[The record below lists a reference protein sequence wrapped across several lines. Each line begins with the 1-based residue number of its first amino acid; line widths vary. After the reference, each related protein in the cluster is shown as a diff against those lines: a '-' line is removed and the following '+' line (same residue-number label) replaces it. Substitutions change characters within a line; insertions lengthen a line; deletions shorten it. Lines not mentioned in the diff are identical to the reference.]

1 MERGAGQG
9 VDEGSVEHLF
19 LRFSG
24 VLIYG
29 SGGDRALNG
38 VLEAMLAGHLRE
50 TTAHCTPIGR
60 VEPSGRCTPGMHR
73 PRRETGGPAALPG
86 NRPGEPQRRR
96 GRADHSG
103 NVTDMATRRHGETRP
118 MRRPQRTGRPH
129 PPPPPLSA
137 IRPSGQCHDARE
149 GVKNGARDDDQGAS
163 HTKRHRKRK
172 RGGRAVKTLLRGT
185 RGEPPG

>member
-1 MERGAGQG
+1 MRPKHYRNGMLDTTFQ
-9 VDEGSVEHLF
+9 
-19 LRFSG
+19 RFAG

-38 VLEAMLAGHLRE
+38 VLGAMFAGHLRE

-60 VEPSGRCTPGMHR
+60 AEPSGRCTPGMHR

-103 NVTDMATRRHGETRP
+103 NVTDMLPSGRGDPTPHRLPCPQYAPAGNATTRGKGS
-118 MRRPQRTGRPH
+118 RTGQETT
-129 PPPPPLSA
+129 
-137 IRPSGQCHDARE
+137 IR
-149 GVKNGARDDDQGAS
+149 
-163 HTKRHRKRK
+163 
-172 RGGRAVKTLLRGT
+172 GRAIQRDTGKGNAAEGPLKRF
-185 RGEPPG
+185 